1 MNFGKF
7 DVMILV
13 TMTLAVIS
21 MSFMF
26 PALGLTDTDNAN
38 ENDIPELDIQSDR
51 FDIVGDLPERPRST
65 DSGVLV
71 YRADGFDNRDIDL
84 LVEGGSLIVGTSSF
98 AENNGNTTPINV
110 FLNEFPADGSGGG
123 SIDSANTTLNETGEM
138 AELTVENETEYT
150 VRYELIELRNE
161 GTQDFEAQVRFQ
173 VIESPGSR
181 GFLGTLFGAADTLAS
196 TLAWIGTVFYWFS
209 ISLFEVAG
217 NALGSIYDVTR
228 YFFSL
233 IAWLTTTYTGIITS
247 AGGFASVF
255 VTIPGILLAAI
266 LGKIVIIGVGLLP
279 TT

>member
-13 TMTLAVIS
+13 TMALAIIS
-21 MSFMF
+21 MSFVF
-26 PALGLTDTDNAN
+26 PALGLTNTDNAN

-71 YRADGFDNRDIDL
+71 YRSYGFDNRDIDL
-84 LVEGGSLIVGTSSF
+84 YVDGGNLIVGTSAF
-98 AENNGNTTPINV
+98 AEGNGNTTPIRV
-110 FLNEFPADGSGGG
+110 FLNEFSSSSGLQ
-123 SIDSANTTLNETGEM
+123 IDSANTSLNETGDM

-161 GTQDFEAQVRFQ
+161 GTEEFEAQVRFQ
-173 VIESPGSR
+173 VIESPGSD
-181 GFLGTLFGAADTLAS
+181 GFLGTIFGAADTLAS
-196 TLAWIGTVFYWFS
+196 TIAWIGTVFYWFS
-209 ISLFEVAG
+209 VSLFEVAG
-217 NALGSIYDVTR
+217 NALGAIYDVTS

-233 IAWLTTTYTGIITS
+233 IAWLTTTYTSIIGA

-255 VTIPGILLAAI
+255 VSIPGILLAAI